1 MKNKKLIFILSIC
14 VIIFTASIVHKTF
27 ENDTYFTIATGN
39 YTMQNGV
46 NDVEPFTWHE
56 NLKFTKLRWGFD
68 IVVASIYNMAGFNGL
83 YIFTVIMSAMIG
95 VSLFITLIKRKNNVV
110 VSFLMTLFVLINVK
124 SSLVCRGQIMSY
136 LFFVLEIYSIQM
148 LLETGKKK
156 YSVYLLLISF
166 GILAFHS
173 SVWLAHFV
181 FYAPYILEW
190 ILNKIKIKTV
200 LEENGKLELE
210 QREKNTMKLFFIT
223 MAIVFITGFLTPLK
237 LTPFTYMFQ
246 VMGGFSS
253 KIINE
258 LQPIRITAKPELF
271 VTIIGVLGILSI
283 TKTKIKLTDVC
294 LMVGVIIMA
303 RFAYRNMPIAV
314 LILAYPTAQLI
325 TRYIQ
330 SYNKER
336 VFNRLDEKLNK
347 SIPMLIII
355 FLGCLVLSITN
366 YKNVYKEPLIDEKTY
381 PVGASKYIKENVDLD
396 KAKIYNH
403 FNFGSYMEL
412 QGIPT
417 FIDSRSEVY
426 CREFGGGDIL
436 EDFAD
441 FDIYGT
447 MTAEEMIEKY
457 GITHFV
463 FMNNNSNAHNMRNND
478 RYKMIYEDG
487 KFVVFEVNDENNLN

>member
-14 VIIFTASIVHKTF
+14 IIIFTASIVHKTF

-46 NDVEPFTWHE
+46 NDVEPFTWHQ

-68 IVVASIYNMAGFNGL
+68 IVVASVYNLAGFNGL
-83 YIFTVIMSAMIG
+83 YIFTVFMSALIG
-95 VSLFITLIKRKNNVV
+95 VSLFITLTKRKNNVV

-136 LFFVLEIYSIQM
+136 LFFILEIYSIQM

-156 YSVYLLLISF
+156 YSAYLVLISF
-166 GILAFHS
+166 GILTFHS

-190 ILNKIKIKTV
+190 ILNKMKITTI
-200 LEENGKLELE
+200 LEETGKLELE
-210 QREKNTMKLFFIT
+210 QREKKTMKLFFIT
-223 MAIVFITGFLTPLK
+223 MAIVLVTGFLTPLK

-258 LQPIRITAKPELF
+258 LQPIRITAKTELF
-271 VTIIGVLGILSI
+271 VTIVGVLAILSI

-294 LMVGVIIMA
+294 LMVGVLIMA

-314 LILAYPTAQLI
+314 LVLAYPTAQLI

-330 SYNKER
+330 AYNKER
-336 VFNRLDEKLNK
+336 IFNRLDEKLNNC
-347 SIPMLIII
+347 IPMLIII
-355 FLGCLVLSITN
+355 FLGCLVLSVTN
-366 YKNVYKEPLIDEKTY
+366 YQNIYKESLVDEESY
-381 PVGASKYIKENVDLD
+381 PVGASKFIKDNLDLD
-396 KAKIYNH
+396 KVKLYNH

-426 CREFGGGDIL
+426 CKEFGGGDIL
-436 EDFAD
+436 EDFANY
-441 FDIYGT
+441 DIYST
-447 MTAEEMIEKY
+447 MTSEEMIEKY

-463 FMNNNSNAHNMRNND
+463 FTNNNSNAYTMNND
-478 RYKMIYEDG
+478 DRYHMIYGDG
-487 KFVVFEVNDENNLN
+487 KFKVFEVVNKEE